1 MNRLF
6 WDIETSPNIGFFWR
20 PGYKVS
26 LTHDNII
33 KERAIIC
40 ICYKWEKEK
49 RVHSLVWD
57 EGCDK
62 QICKEFMEV
71 MEMADEMVAHNGD
84 RFDLKWFRGR
94 CLKHDLGVPKDVT
107 TVDTLKLSRSKF
119 ELNSHRLD
127 YIAKFLLG
135 YGKIETSFGLWQDI
149 VLKNCE
155 KSMAH
160 MVRYCKRDV
169 NILQEVY
176 NYIATYNKAK
186 THVGVLNGL
195 DGWSCP
201 ICGSTNVIRY
211 GKKIGA
217 TGIVRQR
224 MQCKDCGHMYIIS
237 DVNAKKY
244 SEHILNEREK
254 DNKAKRQKSKNNGKT
269 KIKKGSNSTR

>member
-20 PGYKVS
+20 PGYKVNLS
-26 LTHDNII
+26 HDNII

-49 RVHSLVWD
+49 KVHTLVWD
-57 EGCDK
+57 EGCDIK
-62 QICKEFMEV
+62 LCKEFMAV
-71 MEMADEMVAHNGD
+71 MEQADEMVAHNGD
-84 RFDLKWFRGR
+84 RFDMKWFRAR
-94 CLKHDLGVPKDVT
+94 CLKHDIGVPKDVT

-135 YGKIETSFGLWQDI
+135 HGKIDTSFGLCTGI
-149 VLKNCE
+149 VLDGCE

-176 NYIATYNKAK
+176 EYIVKYTKVK
-186 THVGVLNGL
+186 THVGVLEGH
-195 DGWSCP
+195 DGWTCP
-201 ICGSTNVIRY
+201 SCGSSHVIRD
-211 GKKIGA
+211 GKKVGA
-217 TGIVRQR
+217 TGVSRQR
-224 MQCKDCGHMYIIS
+224 MQCQDCGHKYLIS
-237 DVNAKKY
+237 QGNTTKY
-244 SEHILNEREK
+244 VEHILDKKEK
-254 DNKAKRQKSKNNGKT
+254 ENQIKRKTKNNGKNNN
-269 KIKKGSNSTR
+269 KKGGNNSR

>member
-20 PGYKVS
+20 PGYKVNLS
-26 LTHDNII
+26 HDNII

-49 RVHSLVWD
+49 KVHKLVWD
-57 EGCDK
+57 KGCDIK
-62 QICKEFMEV
+62 LCKEFMAV
-71 MEMADEMVAHNGD
+71 MEQADEMVAHNGD
-84 RFDLKWFRGR
+84 RFDMKWFRAR

-135 YGKIETSFGLWQDI
+135 YGKIDTSFGLWKGI
-149 VLKNCE
+149 VLDGCE

-176 NYIATYNKAK
+176 EYIVKYTKMK
-186 THVGVLNGL
+186 THVGVLQGY
-195 DGWSCP
+195 DGWTCP
-201 ICGSTNVIRY
+201 SCGSSNVTRY
-211 GKKIGA
+211 GKRIGA

-224 MQCKDCGHMYIIS
+224 MQCQDCGHIYYIS
-237 DVNAKKY
+237 QANAKKY
-244 SEHILNEREK
+244 AEHILDKKEK
-254 DNKAKRQKSKNNGKT
+254 ENQIKRKTKNNVK
-269 KIKKGSNSTR
+269 KNNKKGDNNSC